1 METTNKRLLSLDVLR
16 GITVAG
22 MILVNNGGGHDI
34 FAPLKHSDWN
44 GLTPCDLVFPFF
56 LFIMGISTYLSLSK
70 FDFKPSKS
78 AIYKIEKRTL
88 LILVIGWCI
97 GWFDHICEGDFLPFD
112 HLRILGV
119 LTRIGLCYGI
129 VSLIALFINHR
140 FMLWIAAALLILYSI
155 ILLTSNGYVH
165 DETNILAI
173 IDRSIFGQAH
183 LYQKNPIDPEG
194 FVSTIS
200 AIAHTMIGFYCGK
213 IIVKSKSIDE
223 KVIKLMI
230 FGFIIMSIGLLLT
243 YSLPINKK
251 IWSPSF
257 ALTTCGL
264 CSMLQST
271 LMYFIDIKGKKK
283 WSKFFVVFGVN
294 PLFLYVLS
302 EVLAI
307 VFGNFGI
314 KHMLYNGINT
324 FIGEPYTAS
333 AIYAIAF
340 TLMLGAIGYPLYRK
354 RIYIKL

>member
-78 AIYKIEKRTL
+78 AIYKIVKRTL

-112 HLRILGV
+112 HLRILV
-119 LTRIGLCYGI
+119 
-129 VSLIALFINHR
+129 
-140 FMLWIAAALLILYSI
+140 
-155 ILLTSNGYVH
+155 LLTSNGYVH

-271 LMYFIDIKGKKK
+271 LMYFIDIKGKKE